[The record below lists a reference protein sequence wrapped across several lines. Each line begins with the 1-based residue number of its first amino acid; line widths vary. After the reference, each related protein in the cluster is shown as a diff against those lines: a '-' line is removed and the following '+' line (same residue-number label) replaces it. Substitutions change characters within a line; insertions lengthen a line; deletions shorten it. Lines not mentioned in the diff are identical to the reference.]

1 MSPKR
6 ILFTAS
12 APVHFACAWPV
23 YMALAADPR
32 VELWLSGGFKK
43 GAPEAPVYVQDGFYE
58 PFGVD
63 LSRVIPVERS
73 RDEAF
78 DVVVAAHLNPVL
90 PKSFGKTVQVFH
102 GVSFKNLLVREK
114 YTEFNYLC
122 LAGRYHAE
130 FYRKKGYVRANG
142 GACIVTGFAKVDR
155 LVDGSLDSVATLRRL
170 GADPALPTVLY
181 APTGSKHNSMET
193 MGLDVIRSIRAAGRW
208 NLLVKLHDHP
218 KLTEVDW
225 VREVGA
231 LQDARFRLVRDWD
244 IVPYLHAADL
254 VLTDAS
260 SAAIEF
266 TLLDRPVVFL
276 DVPELFK
283 DVLERGGALD
293 LETHGRRIGRVVAG
307 PKEVVAAVS
316 DALAHPERERG
327 ERRATAEHVFHGPGR
342 ATERTTAVLL
352 HAAGL
357 LPVLPPDLEVLK
369 PETAPCRS

>member
-1 MSPKR
+1 MKKR
-6 ILFTAS
+6 ILFTGS

-23 YMALAADPR
+23 YRALAADPR

-43 GAPEAPVYVQDGFYE
+43 GTPEAPVYVQEGFYE

-73 RDEAF
+73 RGEAF
-78 DVVVAAHLNPVL
+78 DVVVCAHLNPVL
-90 PKSFGKTVQVFH
+90 PKSYGKTVQVFH

-114 YTEFNYLC
+114 YTEFNFLC
-122 LAGRYHAE
+122 LSGRYHADV
-130 FYRKKGYVRANG
+130 YRKKGYVRENG
-142 GACIVTGFAKVDR
+142 GRCLVTGFAKVDR
-155 LVDGSLDSVATLRRL
+155 LVDGSLDRAATLRAL
-170 GADPALPTVLY
+170 GADPGLPTILY

-193 MGLDVIRSIRAAGRW
+193 MGLDVIRAIRAAGRW

-218 KLTEVDW
+218 KLTETDW
-225 VREVGA
+225 AREVEP
-231 LQDARFRLVRDWD
+231 LQDARVRLVRNWD
-244 IVPYLHAADL
+244 IVPFLHAADL

-266 TLLDRPVVFL
+266 TLLDRPIVFL

-293 LETHGRRIGRVVAG
+293 LETHGRRIGQVVAG
-307 PKEVVAAVS
+307 PGDVVAAVA
-316 DALAHPERERG
+316 DGLARPERERA
-327 ERRATAEHVFHGPGR
+327 ERRATAEHVFHDPGR
-342 ATERTTAVLL
+342 ATERTTAVVL

-357 LPVLPPDLEVLK
+357 LPSLPPDLEVLR
-369 PETAPCRS
+369 PEAAPCKS